1 MWPLKAKGGGGGKGG
16 FVVGHF
22 PAEAEQQKTLTVGRQ
37 PHKEVG
43 AELDLLRAGGA
54 HGSISAL
61 LQRGSDSDRNCFVS
75 HVLQPSARLNKTRP
89 SGRRQRSTPCKNCK
103 INWRR
108 FGSIF
113 DIPGKQR
120 RLNELDH
127 FLADPEL
134 WNDQN
139 RARSITQE
147 ATSVRNIVESY
158 TGLKNDLDGLVE
170 MLELAES
177 DEEREQLAAE
187 EESLAV
193 RVEALYRETLF
204 TMKHADTAAIVRV
217 KGGAGGTEAQDWA
230 GMLARMYMRW
240 AERRGYKTEI
250 IDQTPGDQAGFQS
263 IEFIIRG
270 EKAYGM
276 LSVEHGVHR
285 LVRVSPFDSNNRRQT
300 SFASVDVVPEVPE
313 EEIDIHIPDSDLRR
327 DVFRSQGSGGQG
339 VNTTDSAV
347 RLTHLP
353 TGIAVA
359 CQITRSQIKNHE
371 LALQILKQRLYDIEM
386 RKREAEALEARGQ
399 QASTEWGN
407 QMRSYV
413 LDKQYIKD
421 HRTGIMTHNPDDA
434 LDGDLDELMWAGL
447 EWKAGKLVAEE
458 GDSED

>member
-1 MWPLKAKGGGGGKGG
+1 MRRNGAARASSDGLAARVTDSNHRRFTALACCSKAARGLIQG
-16 FVVGHF
+16 
-22 PAEAEQQKTLTVGRQ
+22 EA
-37 PHKEVG
+37 
-43 AELDLLRAGGA
+43 
-54 HGSISAL
+54 S
-61 LQRGSDSDRNCFVS
+61 
-75 HVLQPSARLNKTRP
+75 
-89 SGRRQRSTPCKNCK
+89 CKNCK
-103 INWRR
+103 KNWPPC
-108 FGSIF
+108 GSIF

-147 ATSVRNIVESY
+147 ATGVRNTVETYLS
-158 TGLKNDLDGLVE
+158 LKSDLDGLTE
-170 MLELAES
+170 MIELAES
-177 DEEREQLAAE
+177 DDERELLLE
-187 EESLAV
+187 EQEGIQQ
-193 RVEALYRETLF
+193 RVDDLYRETLF
-204 TMKHADTAAIVRV
+204 TMKHADTPAIVRV

-240 AERRGYKTEI
+240 AERRGYKVDILDE
-250 IDQTPGDQAGFQS
+250 QPGDQAGYQS

-276 LSVEHGVHR
+276 MSAEHGVHR

-386 RKREAEALEARGQ
+386 RKREEEALAARGQ
-399 QASTEWGN
+399 QSSVEWGS

-421 HRTGIMTHNPDDA
+421 HRSGLMQHNPDDV
-434 LDGDLDELMWAGL
+434 LDGDLDDLMWAGL
-447 EWKAGKLVAEE
+447 EWKAGKRVAED